1 MITRR
6 DLFKTAALAGVS
18 LEAASFKGNL
28 GVQLYTVR
36 SVLPKDPAATIKAIA
51 AIGYTE
57 AEVTW
62 DGVEKILP
70 LLKEA
75 KMKAVSCHLPTPI
88 LNGKWG
94 NAKPV
99 SWNEAIDLTQKAG
112 LKFVVIPYV
121 APAERG
127 KKLDD
132 FREMADKLNKAGE
145 LAHKAGMKLCYH
157 NHAFEFAAMEGSRPI
172 DILIAKTDPKL
183 VGIELDV
190 FWVSVAGNDPAD
202 MLRKMP
208 GRFPLVHLK
217 DKKPNAPVQYAE
229 NVSKDTFMEV
239 GNGTLN
245 FRTILAAAKQSGVK
259 HYFVEQDQTPGDPL
273 ESLKKSYANIRAL
286 KW

>member
-1 MITRR
+1 MFTRR
-6 DLFKTAALAGVS
+6 DLLKTAALACAS
-18 LEAASFKGNL
+18 LEAANFKGNL

-36 SVLPKDPAATIKAIA
+36 GVMPKDPSGTIKSIS

-57 AEVTW
+57 AEVSF
-62 DGVEKILP
+62 DGLEKLLPIL
-70 LLKEA
+70 KDA
-75 KMKAVSCHLPTPI
+75 KLMAVSCHLPTPI

-99 SWNEAIDLTQKAG
+99 SWSEAIDLTQKAG
-112 LKFVVIPYV
+112 LKFVCIPYI

-145 LAHKAGMKLCYH
+145 QVGKAGMKLCYH

-172 DILIAKTDPKL
+172 DILIEKTDAKL

-190 FWVSVAGNDPAD
+190 FWVSVAGNDPAA
-202 MLRKMP
+202 MLKKMP

-217 DKKPNAPVQYAE
+217 DKKPDAPVQFAE
-229 NVSKDTFMEV
+229 NVPRDTFMEV
-239 GNGTLN
+239 GNGSLD
-245 FRTILAAAKQSGVK
+245 FKAILAAAKQSGVK
-259 HYFVEQDQTPGDPL
+259 HYFVEQDQTPGDPV
-273 ESLKKSYANIRAL
+273 ESLKKSYANVRAL
-286 KW
+286 RW